1 MSGAVGSV
9 SGGYTAPVDFRVGQ
23 TPPVVANFDDV
34 NSVNN
39 DIYASLQQM
48 INALVN
54 YCGIGPQLASNWS
67 LLAGSS
73 KTLLSGNLRRFYA
86 VAAET
91 VNQGAIISLTGPVGG
106 AVQIRNANAT
116 NNTRIADGFCSTTGG
131 ITAGASGEVIL
142 GSGVVAINGLTP
154 GQRYWLSTTNGL
166 LQNVPATAAGNV
178 EQILGIAIDATH
190 FWFNTNGFWI
200 QH

>member
-1 MSGAVGSV
+1 MSGIVGSV
-9 SGGYTAPVDFRVGQ
+9 SGGYTAPIDFRIGQ
-23 TPPVVANFDDV
+23 TPPPVTSFEDV
-34 NSVNN
+34 NSVNTE
-39 DIYASLQQM
+39 IYASLQQM

-54 YCGIGPQLASNWS
+54 FCGIGPQLASNWS

-73 KTLLSGNLRRFYA
+73 RTLLSGNLRRFYA

-91 VNQGAIISLTGPVGG
+91 VGQGAIISLVGSGG
-106 AVQIRNANAT
+106 AVQIRNANST
-116 NNTRIADGFCSTTGG
+116 NNTRVADGFCSTSGG
-131 ITAGASGEVIL
+131 ITAGAAGEVIL

-154 GQRYWLSTTNGL
+154 GQRYWLATTNGL
-166 LQNVPATAAGNV
+166 IQNVPATAAGNI

>member
-1 MSGAVGSV
+1 MSGIVGSV
-9 SGGYTAPVDFRVGQ
+9 SGGYTAPIDFRIGQ
-23 TPPVVANFDDV
+23 TPPPVASFDDV
-34 NSVNN
+34 NSINGE
-39 DIYASLQQM
+39 IYASLQQM

-73 KTLLSGNLRRFYA
+73 RTLLSANLRRFYA
-86 VAAET
+86 VAAE
-91 VNQGAIISLTGPVGG
+91 NIGQGAIVSLVGSGG
-106 AVQIRNANAT
+106 AVQVRNANAT
-116 NNTRIADGFCSTTGG
+116 NNTRIADGFCSTSGG
-131 ITAGASGEVIL
+131 ITAGAAGEVIL

-154 GQRYWLSTTNGL
+154 GQRYWLATTNGL
-166 LQNVPATAAGNV
+166 IQNVPATAAGNV